1 MWGSWKSDDRRIEF
15 ILETAEGSNHEVL
28 EVANFRIQEDYTAK
42 PISSVFLKASR
53 WQRWYFCFK
62 QFIGKFSFHWSV
74 KVLAI
79 TFGSIVNVVSMSWSH
94 FGSLVISGEFLV
106 SSSPITTKLEIVVGT
121 DVLEFVVWL
130 QHWLLDHHTWSLIML
145 AHWNYVNYETG
156 WTCKCHLWP
165 MWTWLIDRLVENE
178 TLLLSLIVIR
188 DISLDW
194 SDERY
199 FFIQYLQAFFR
210 FFLVVLMQVRGPNT
224 TKSEGFWSEL
234 VQSWFGLG
242 FCRPQINW
250 PVHWLERETTR
261 PRKSSSITH
270 PIKPSFVILSPW
282 SPTLRALSWPQ
293 CYRSPTNA
301 EAIPVSVWTLLTA
314 TRRISES

>member
-42 PISSVFLKASR
+42 PISSVFLKARR

-145 AHWNYVNYETG
+145 AHWNY
-156 WTCKCHLWP
+156 
-165 MWTWLIDRLVENE
+165 
-178 TLLLSLIVIR
+178 IR
-188 DISLDW
+188 
-194 SDERY
+194 
-199 FFIQYLQAFFR
+199 
-210 FFLVVLMQVRGPNT
+210 
-224 TKSEGFWSEL
+224 
-234 VQSWFGLG
+234 
-242 FCRPQINW
+242 
-250 PVHWLERETTR
+250 
-261 PRKSSSITH
+261 
-270 PIKPSFVILSPW
+270 
-282 SPTLRALSWPQ
+282 
-293 CYRSPTNA
+293 
-301 EAIPVSVWTLLTA
+301 
-314 TRRISES
+314 